1 MNIRN
6 LACATAFSAGALFAM
21 HHAGAAEREAPPR
34 HPAYMQ
40 AIADL
45 KAAQWNLSHRA
56 GDDAVSHDEKV
67 ALTEVDRAIDEARV
81 AAYEDARDLEY
92 TPPTDEI
99 PNRAGRLQTAAALL
113 QRAKVRLEQAED
125 NHEARQVLRRVEMH
139 VDHGLHATELA
150 LADVHARH

>member
-6 LACATAFSAGALFAM
+6 LACATAFSAGALFAA
-21 HHAGAAEREAPPR
+21 HHANAAEEAPAR
-34 HPAYMQ
+34 HPAYTQ

-45 KAAQWNLSHRA
+45 KAAQWDLSHRA
-56 GDDAVSHDEKV
+56 ADDTVSHDEKV
-67 ALTEVDRAIDEARV
+67 ALTEINRAIDEAHV
-81 AAYEDARDLEY
+81 AAYDDARDLQY
-92 TPPTDEI
+92 RPASDEV
-99 PNRAGRLQTAAALL
+99 PRRADRLQHAAALL

-150 LADVHARH
+150 LADAHVGR